1 MKKIL
6 IASAALLAT
15 TTVASAQEINFS
27 GLARFGL
34 GYNEGR
40 EATDD
45 ETIIISRF
53 RLNIDAST
61 TTDSGL
67 RLAARV
73 RGEANEAANGSDT
86 GTSNS
91 LTFSAPRFQADFGGF
106 RLRVGNVSG
115 VFDSA
120 DVVAPFFD
128 GGLEGTV
135 GAIDAFGFPGDSFDS
150 DGSNGAQGIQAL
162 YTIGDFQ
169 VAASYSDNL
178 GGVSGVEDFQF
189 GAGYKFSDALKL
201 GFVVGSS
208 EVAVEGVATEAEQD
222 YYLITASGSI
232 NQIGYMVFV
241 GDNEANDD
249 TNGDSNVAYGFGV
262 DYDVSAVTT
271 IGFTYSDGG
280 AADTDTVTG
289 NGAAVSLYVTH
300 SLGGGATLRGFI
312 GENLAGNTV
321 ADLGVRFDF

>member
-40 EATDD
+40 EATGD

-53 RLNIDAST
+53 RLNIDVST

-73 RGEANEAANGSDT
+73 RAEANEAANGSDT
-86 GTSNS
+86 GTSS
-91 LTFSAPRFQADFGGF
+91 ALLFSSPRFQADFGGF

-150 DGSNGAQGIQAL
+150 NGTDGGQGIQAL
-162 YTIGDFQ
+162 YSIGDFQ

-178 GGVSGVEDFQF
+178 GGTSGDEDFQF
-189 GAGYKFSDALKL
+189 GAGYSFSDALKL

-208 EVAVEGVATEAEQD
+208 EIATVDQD
-222 YYLITASGSI
+222 YYLITASGEI

-241 GDNEANDD
+241 GDNEANNDV
-249 TNGDSNVAYGFGV
+249 NGDSNVAFGFGV

-271 IGFTYSDGG
+271 VGFTYSDGG
-280 AADTDTVTG
+280 AADTNTVTG

-300 SLGGGATLRGFI
+300 SLGGGASLRGFI
-312 GENLAGNTV
+312 GESIGGSTV
-321 ADLGVRFDF
+321 ADLGVTFDF